1 MLPVTLL
8 KCSHQ
13 ETNGILINSNGFF
26 LFIILSDPSA
36 ASDYVNILKH
46 SLKSFTCTPSIFILL
61 LFLFS
66 ILTKFHFLF
75 SINIDISYTL
85 IFLFHLLLFSLD
97 LKNHQVSFKGKVLV
111 SPKGSYLFKGKITK
125 RHSKKHKDA
134 KVKKY
139 ITYVYAP

>member
-1 MLPVTLL
+1 MFPVTLL

-85 IFLFHLLLFSLD
+85 LFSFSSTFIFPGS
-97 LKNHQVSFKGKVLV
+97 KESPSQFQGESFSV
-111 SPKGSYLFKGKITK
+111 PKGFIP
-125 RHSKKHKDA
+125 
-134 KVKKY
+134 
-139 ITYVYAP
+139 I

>member
-1 MLPVTLL
+1 M
-8 KCSHQ
+8 
-13 ETNGILINSNGFF
+13 NGFF

-111 SPKGSYLFKGKITK
+111 SPKMKGSGKWSENGEK
-125 RHSKKHKDA
+125 RNIGASLPLPGHVICFNLMETA
-134 KVKKY
+134 KEWEIACMLKSEGW
-139 ITYVYAP
+139 